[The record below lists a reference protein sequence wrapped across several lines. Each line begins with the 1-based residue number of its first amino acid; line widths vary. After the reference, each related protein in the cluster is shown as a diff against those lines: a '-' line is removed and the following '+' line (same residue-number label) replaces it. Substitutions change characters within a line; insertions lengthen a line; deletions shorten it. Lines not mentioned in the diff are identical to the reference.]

1 MRKEMGEG
9 TEKDEKIEKEGIDE
23 RRRHYLGIGRRKEH
37 GGEPLQK

>member
-9 TEKDEKIEKEGIDE
+9 TERDEKIEKEGIDE
-23 RRRHYLGIGRRKEH
+23 RRHYLGIGRRKEH